1 MEEFW
6 KKTLSFGLGVFDFTK
21 EKVEKIVDEMIKR
34 GELSSQEGSRAV
46 EELLEKAEKE
56 QTAFWIKIREF
67 VQRIVS
73 EMSLVRRSDFK
84 SLEERVADLEKRLQE
99 LNLPPRPPSI
109 D

>member
-21 EKVEKIVDEMIKR
+21 EKVEKLVDEMIKR